1 MRRNAISSAVK
12 DEESEINLT
21 PMLDVVFIMLI
32 FFIVTANFIKEPGL
46 EINRPDSDTAETQE
60 NAAILIAVGPTGE
73 VWMDGRRI
81 DVRQVKANVVKL
93 LADNPKG
100 SVVIQA
106 DEKAVADTI
115 IKVMDGSK
123 GGWCKCN
130 FTCFRTKIIYESSI
144 CSYKFF
150 YKTNS

>member
-1 MRRNAISSAVK
+1 MRRAPISQAVA
-12 DEESEINLT
+12 EEEEINIT
-21 PMLDVVFIMLI
+21 PMLDVVFILLI

-46 EINRPDSDTAETQE
+46 EVNRPDSETAEPTE

-115 IKVMDGSK
+115 IKVMDGAREAGVNAISLASEPK
-123 GGWCKCN
+123 
-130 FTCFRTKIIYESSI
+130 
-144 CSYKFF
+144 
-150 YKTNS
+150 

>member
-1 MRRNAISSAVK
+1 MRRNAITSAVQ
-12 DEESEINLT
+12 EENDEINLT

-81 DVRQVKANVVKL
+81 DVHI
-93 LADNPKG
+93 NP
-100 SVVIQA
+100 SAIHPYF
-106 DEKAVADTI
+106 
-115 IKVMDGSK
+115 SS
-123 GGWCKCN
+123 
-130 FTCFRTKIIYESSI
+130 RTNSNQNSSI
-144 CSYKFF
+144 FLSFSCIRIWSINFKSRLFYEISSHNEEYKHDENHI
-150 YKTNS
+150 KHRS

>member
-12 DEESEINLT
+12 DDESEINLT

-46 EINRPDSDTAETQE
+46 EINRPDSETAATQD

-81 DVRQVKANVVKL
+81 DVRQVKAIVVKL

-115 IKVMDGSK
+115 IKVCLLYTSPSPRDGLLS
-123 GGWCKCN
+123 
-130 FTCFRTKIIYESSI
+130 RMPSSA
-144 CSYKFF
+144 
-150 YKTNS
+150 